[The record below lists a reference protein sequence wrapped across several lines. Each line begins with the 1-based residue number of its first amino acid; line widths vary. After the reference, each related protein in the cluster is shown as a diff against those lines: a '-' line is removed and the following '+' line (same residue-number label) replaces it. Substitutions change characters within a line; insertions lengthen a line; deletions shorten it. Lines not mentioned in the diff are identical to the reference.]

1 MQIKII
7 FQRYVITE
15 VITFDII
22 ERHFKHTYVIKYKN
36 QYNHI
41 TPHGSNICMLH
52 ICKQESMMKNA
63 HLANSRCDL
72 APLLSFLP
80 EAPGSAH

>member
-1 MQIKII
+1 MHVVIREINDANQDNIP
-7 FQRYVITE
+7 YVITE

-41 TPHGSNICMLH
+41 TPHGSNIACY
-52 ICKQESMMKNA
+52 IFINK
-63 HLANSRCDL
+63 SR
-72 APLLSFLP
+72 
-80 EAPGSAH
+80 